1 MNYRHSFHAGNF
13 ADIIKHATL
22 LLVMDELRAGQTALR
37 VVDTHA
43 GRGRY
48 DVGGADASRSG
59 EAKVGIGCLAEAG
72 DFPAAIT
79 GLRTEIAKLNPAG
92 GIKIYPGSPELIANR
107 LRPGDSYLACELR
120 AEEHSV
126 LANTMQGRAGVKT
139 ACVDGFQCA
148 AELSAFSGET
158 FFLIDPPFERADD
171 YAQTARTLRLVAQRS
186 PGARFLIWL
195 PLKDLETFDSFVR
208 SIEDI
213 CHGSVIIAEARMRP
227 LADPL
232 KMNGCVL
239 VLVNFGKEIEAP
251 VKDLISWVVKTL
263 GENGEA
269 RVWRP

>member
-22 LLVMDELRAGQTALR
+22 LLVMDELAAGELPLR

-48 DVGGADASRSG
+48 DVSGIDASRSG
-59 EAKVGIGCLAEAG
+59 EAKVGIGRLAEVG
-72 DFPAAIT
+72 DFPAALA
-79 GLRTEIAKLNPAG
+79 GLRAEIAKLNPAG

-107 LRPGDSYLACELR
+107 LRQGDSYLACELR
-120 AEEHSV
+120 PEEHSV
-126 LANTMQGRAGVKT
+126 LANAMQGRAGVKT
-139 ACVDGFQCA
+139 ACVDGFERA
-148 AELSAFSGET
+148 AELPVFSGET

-171 YAQTARTLRLVAQRS
+171 YAQIAKTLRLVEQRS
-186 PGARFLIWL
+186 PGARYLIWL

-213 CHGSVIIAEARMRP
+213 RHESMLIAEARMRP

-239 VLVNFGKEIEAP
+239 VLVNFSRDVEAP
-251 VKDLISWVVKTL
+251 VRDLIVWVVKAL

-269 RVWRP
+269 RLWRP